1 MKQFRKYISVVERRI
16 LAVDA
21 HEAYL
26 LPLLE
31 PLFAIKTHMTF
42 EERAKLFGLAR
53 SLRMG
58 FVACEIGSYVG
69 ASTSFLAAAA
79 SFRQGHVHAVDTWS
93 NDAMPN
99 EPLEDTWERFIEN
112 TSRYRL
118 FITPHRG
125 QANDVKD
132 EVPDVDLLFVDGDHS
147 YEGTIQHLA
156 DFAPKIV
163 AGGFLAMHDFNFDSV
178 QAAVA
183 DYFPDRALEPLELA
197 MSLKIFRL
205 PSRLRDPS
213 KSDTNGTLS
222 P

>member
-21 HEAYL
+21 HEAFL

-31 PLFAIKTHMTF
+31 PLFAIKTHMAF

-79 SFRQGHVHAVDTWS
+79 SFRQGHVHAVDTWN

-99 EPLEDTWERFIEN
+99 EPIEDTWERFTEN
-112 TSRYRL
+112 TSRFRL

-125 QANDVKD
+125 LASDVKH
-132 EVPDVDLLFVDGDHS
+132 EVPELDLLFIDGDHS
-147 YEGTIQHLA
+147 YQGTLQHLA

-163 AGGFLAMHDFNFDSV
+163 AGGYLAMHDFNFDSV

-183 DYFPDRALEPLELA
+183 DYFRDRALEPLELA
-197 MSLKIFRL
+197 MTLKIFRL
-205 PSRLRDPS
+205 PGRVRDA
-213 KSDTNGTLS
+213 SDSGAHGRLS